1 MTKGSRAGG
10 LLYHRA
16 IVVRFK
22 TPNDHRSLWKWL
34 SRRAKIRKRVFE
46 VLQNPS
52 KKPVASFLW
61 THFTTHLKFKA
72 AENLVGLRRRRRRR
86 AGCGERKRKNTV
98 GWRGGRVAA
107 AMTMMIA
114 NEIFLSRIASTW
126 DFEAERPLRWGRD
139 AAHRKKS
146 LVASNSYCSALAL
159 ELFFWGHLNS
169 HH

>member
-52 KKPVASFLW
+52 KKPVASFL
-61 THFTTHLKFKA
+61 
-72 AENLVGLRRRRRRR
+72 
-86 AGCGERKRKNTV
+86 
-98 GWRGGRVAA
+98 
-107 AMTMMIA
+107 
-114 NEIFLSRIASTW
+114 
-126 DFEAERPLRWGRD
+126 
-139 AAHRKKS
+139 
-146 LVASNSYCSALAL
+146 
-159 ELFFWGHLNS
+159 
-169 HH
+169 